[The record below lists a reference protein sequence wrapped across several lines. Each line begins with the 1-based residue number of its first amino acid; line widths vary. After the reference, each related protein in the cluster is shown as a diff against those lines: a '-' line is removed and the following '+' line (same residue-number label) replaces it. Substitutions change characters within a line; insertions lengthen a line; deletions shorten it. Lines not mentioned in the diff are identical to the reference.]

1 MSAWTTFLTKFY
13 NDKKKTN
20 PDYQFKHAMKD
31 AAKVYKK
38 NTPSAEDSSSTTSS
52 TRKMTKSRKSRR
64 TKSRTRKSR

>member
-20 PDYQFKHAMKD
+20 PDYQFKNAMRD
-31 AAKVYKK
+31 GAKVYKK
-38 NTPSAEDSSSTTSS
+38 NTPSAEDSSSTTS

>member
-13 NDKKKTN
+13 NDKKKTT

-38 NTPSAEDSSSTTSS
+38 NTPSAEDSSSTTT

>member
-1 MSAWTTFLTKFY
+1 MSNWTTFLTKFY

-38 NTPSAEDSSSTTSS
+38 NTPSAEDSSST
-52 TRKMTKSRKSRR
+52 RKMTKSRKSRR
-64 TKSRTRKSR
+64 TKSRRTRTRR

>member
-1 MSAWTTFLTKFY
+1 MSAWTIFLTKFY

-20 PDYQFKHAMKD
+20 PGYKFKDAMKD

-38 NTPSAEDSSSTTSS
+38 SPSAESSGSTTS
-52 TRKMTKSRKSRR
+52 TRKTTKSRKSRR